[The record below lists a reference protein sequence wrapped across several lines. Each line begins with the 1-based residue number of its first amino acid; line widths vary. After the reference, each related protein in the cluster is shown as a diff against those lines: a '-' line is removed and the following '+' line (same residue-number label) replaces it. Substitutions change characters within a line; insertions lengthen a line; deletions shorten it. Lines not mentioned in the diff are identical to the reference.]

1 VNLPQIDSQIESPRE
16 ALDESRSP
24 NPARPRLPQT
34 TRNRQQLGYALVLIA
49 LATAPLYLAP
59 YELSLLGRFLA
70 LAILALGVSL
80 IWGTGGMLSLGQ
92 GVFFALGGY
101 ALAMHLK
108 LANADSGALPDFMQW
123 SGLDKLPWWW
133 EPFRSPGVALA
144 AVFILPGLVAA
155 LLAFLVFRRRVSG
168 AYFAIITQAL
178 ALAAAT
184 FVVSQQQFTG
194 GFNGLTGFGNVFGFS
209 LTDPHTQ
216 LGLYWITLGALAF
229 AFLATRLLLDSRF
242 GTLLLAIR
250 DGENRVRF
258 LGYNP
263 LPFKVIAFAFAG
275 MLAGLSG
282 ALVTLD
288 LGVISP
294 AMFGVVPSIEM
305 VIWVAVGGRASLI
318 GAVLGTLL
326 VNFGKDWISSAFPE
340 FWLYVVGA
348 AFIFVVTLAPTGV
361 VGLAQR
367 WRSLPMLRRS
377 RPPALVE

>member
-1 VNLPQIDSQIESPRE
+1 M
-16 ALDESRSP
+16 P
-24 NPARPRLPQT
+24 NKLLA
-34 TRNRQQLGYALVLIA
+34 YVVVLA
-49 LATAPLYLAP
+49 AMVAAPLYLAP

-70 LAILALGVSL
+70 LAILALGISL
-80 IWGTGGMLSLGQ
+80 IWGTAGMLSLGQ

-108 LANADSGALPDFMQW
+108 LAGTAAGTVPDFMQW
-123 SGLDKLPWWW
+123 SGLDHLPWWW
-133 EPFRSPGVALA
+133 EPFRSPAFALA
-144 AVFILPGLVAA
+144 AVFILPGIVAA

-194 GFNGLTGFGNVFGFS
+194 GFNGLTGFATVFGFS
-209 LTDPHTQ
+209 LTDSHTV
-216 LGLYWITLGALAF
+216 LALYWITLAALAI
-229 AFLATRLLLDSRF
+229 AFVATRLLLDSRF

-263 LPFKVIAFAFAG
+263 LPFKVLAFAFAG
-275 MLAGLSG
+275 VLAGLSG

-326 VNFGKDWISSAFPE
+326 VNFGKDWVSSAFPE
-340 FWLYVVGA
+340 LWLYVVGA
-348 AFIFVVTLAPTGV
+348 MFIFVVTLAPSGV
-361 VGLAQR
+361 VGLARQ

-377 RPPALVE
+377 QPPALVE

>member
-1 VNLPQIDSQIESPRE
+1 MQRKQIWYI
-16 ALDESRSP
+16 
-24 NPARPRLPQT
+24 
-34 TRNRQQLGYALVLIA
+34 LI
-49 LATAPLYLAP
+49 LAVAIAAPLYLAP

-70 LAILALGVSL
+70 LAILALGISL
-80 IWGTGGMLSLGQ
+80 IWGTAGMLSLGQ

-108 LANADSGALPDFMQW
+108 LASADAGGLPDFMQW
-123 SGLDKLPWWW
+123 SGLDRLPWWW
-133 EPFRSPGVALA
+133 EPFRNPAVALA
-144 AVFILPGLVAA
+144 AVLILPGLAAA

-184 FVVSQQQFTG
+184 FVISQQQFTG
-194 GFNGLTGFGNVFGFS
+194 GFNGLTGFGSVFGFT

-216 LGLYWITLGALAF
+216 LGLYWITLGVLAI
-229 AFLATRLLLDSRF
+229 AFVLTRALLDSRF
-242 GTLLLAIR
+242 GTVLLAIR

-258 LGYNP
+258 LGYNT
-263 LPFKVIAFAFAG
+263 LPFKVLAFAFAG
-275 MLAGLSG
+275 VLAGVSG

-305 VIWVAVGGRASLI
+305 VIWVAVGGRGSLI
-318 GAVLGTLL
+318 GAILGTLV

-340 FWLYVVGA
+340 LWLYVVGA
-348 AFIFVVTLAPTGV
+348 AFILVVTLAPTGI
-361 VGLAQR
+361 VGIVER
-367 WRSLPMLRRS
+367 WRKLPLLRRS

>member
-1 VNLPQIDSQIESPRE
+1 VRRKLV
-16 ALDESRSP
+16 
-24 NPARPRLPQT
+24 
-34 TRNRQQLGYALVLIA
+34 GYVLVLA
-49 LATAPLYLAP
+49 LMVAAPLYLAP

-70 LAILALGVSL
+70 FAILALGISL
-80 IWGTGGMLSLGQ
+80 IWGTAGMLSLGQ

-108 LANADSGALPDFMQW
+108 LASADAGALPDFMQW
-123 SGLDKLPWWW
+123 SGLDKLPLWW
-133 EPFRSPGVALA
+133 EPFRNPAIAVA
-144 AVFILPGLVAA
+144 AVFILPGLAAA

-194 GFNGLTGFGNVFGFS
+194 GFNGLTGFGTVFGYT

-216 LGLYWITLGALAF
+216 LALYWITLGALAVAF
-229 AFLATRLLLDSRF
+229 ATTRWLLDSRF

-263 LPFKVIAFAFAG
+263 LPFKVIAFAYAG
-275 MLAGLSG
+275 VLAGLSG

-318 GAVLGTLL
+318 GAVLGTLV
-326 VNFGKDWISSAFPE
+326 VNFGKDWISSAFPDL
-340 FWLYVVGA
+340 WLYAMGA
-348 AFIFVVTLAPTGV
+348 AFILVVTLAPNGI
-361 VGLAQR
+361 VGTLQR
-367 WRSLPMLRRS
+367 WRDFPRLRRS

>member
-1 VNLPQIDSQIESPRE
+1 MG
-16 ALDESRSP
+16 RS
-24 NPARPRLPQT
+24 LIWY
-34 TRNRQQLGYALVLIA
+34 GIALVLLIA
-49 LATAPLYLAP
+49 APIYVPP

-70 LAILALGVSL
+70 LGIAALGISL
-80 IWGTGGMLSLGQ
+80 IWGTAGMLSLGQ
-92 GVFFALGGY
+92 GAFFALGGY
-101 ALAMHLK
+101 AIAMHLK
-108 LANADSGALPDFMQW
+108 LANADAGQLPDFMQW

-133 EPFRSPGVALA
+133 EPFRSPVVALA
-144 AVFILPGLVAA
+144 AVVVLPAVAA
-155 LLAFLVFRRRVSG
+155 AILAFLVFRRRVSG

-184 FVVSQQQFTG
+184 FVISQQQFTG
-194 GFNGLTGFGNVFGFS
+194 GFNGLTGFTNVFGFA
-209 LTDPHTQ
+209 LTDSHTQ
-216 LGLYWITLGALAF
+216 LALYWITLAVLALSF
-229 AFLATRLLLDSRF
+229 AMLRWIMDSRF
-242 GTLLLAIR
+242 GMLLLAIR

-263 LPFKVIAFAFAG
+263 LPYKVLAFAVAG
-275 MLAGLSG
+275 VLAGLSG

-326 VNFGKDWISSAFPE
+326 VNFGKDFISSAFPE
-340 FWLYVVGA
+340 LWLYVVGL
-348 AFIFVVTLAPTGV
+348 AFILVVTLAPSGV
-361 VGLAQR
+361 VGVAKELRRPAF
-367 WRSLPMLRRS
+367 LRRS

>member
-1 VNLPQIDSQIESPRE
+1 MNGWSKP
-16 ALDESRSP
+16 
-24 NPARPRLPQT
+24 
-34 TRNRQQLGYALVLIA
+34 LGYALVLAALIA
-49 LATAPLYLAP
+49 APLYLPA

-70 LAILALGVSL
+70 LGIAALGISL
-80 IWGTGGMLSLGQ
+80 IWGTAGMLSLGQ

-101 ALAMHLK
+101 AIAMHLK
-108 LANADSGALPDFMQW
+108 LASADPGALPDFMQW
-123 SGLDKLPWWW
+123 SGLTQLPLWW
-133 EPFRSPGVALA
+133 EPFRSPIVSIV
-144 AVFILPGLVAA
+144 AVFVLPALVAA

-184 FVVSQQQFTG
+184 FVISQQQFTG
-194 GFNGLTGFGNVFGFS
+194 GFNGLTGFNAVFGYS

-216 LGLYWITLGALAF
+216 LGLYWATLGALACAF
-229 AFLATRLLLDSRF
+229 AVTRLLLESRF

-263 LPFKVIAFAFAG
+263 LPFKVLAFAFAG
-275 MLAGLSG
+275 LLAGLSG

-288 LGVISP
+288 LGAISP

-305 VIWVAVGGRASLI
+305 VIWVAVGGRTSLL
-318 GAVLGTLL
+318 GAVFGTLL
-326 VNFGKDWISSAFPE
+326 VNFGKDWVSSAFPE
-340 FWLYVVGA
+340 LWLYAMGA
-348 AFIFVVTLAPTGV
+348 AFILVVTLAPNGIA
-361 VGLAQR
+361 GIAQR
-367 WRSLPMLRRS
+367 WRALPLPRRS

>member
-1 VNLPQIDSQIESPRE
+1 MWNKRF
-16 ALDESRSP
+16 
-24 NPARPRLPQT
+24 
-34 TRNRQQLGYALVLIA
+34 GYALVLA
-49 LATAPLYLAP
+49 AMAAAPLYLAP

-70 LAILALGVSL
+70 LAILALGISL
-80 IWGTGGMLSLGQ
+80 IWGTAGMLSLGQ

-108 LANADSGALPDFMQW
+108 LASADPGSLPDFMQW
-123 SGLDKLPWWW
+123 SGLDHLPWWW
-133 EPFRSPGVALA
+133 EPFRSAGVSLA
-144 AVFILPGLVAA
+144 AVFILPGAVAA
-155 LLAFLVFRRRVSG
+155 LLAYLVFRRRISG

-184 FVVSQQQFTG
+184 FVISQQQYTG
-194 GFNGLTGFGNVFGFS
+194 GFNGLTGFGPVFGFS
-209 LTDPHTQ
+209 LSDPHTQ
-216 LGLYWITLGALAF
+216 LGLYWTTLGALAL

-242 GTLLLAIR
+242 GTILLAIR

-275 MLAGLSG
+275 VLAGLSG

-305 VIWVAVGGRASLI
+305 VIWVAVGGRASLL

-326 VNFGKDWISSAFPE
+326 VNFSKDWVSSAFPE
-340 FWLYVVGA
+340 LWLYVVGA
-348 AFIFVVTLAPTGV
+348 AFILVVTLAPSGV

-367 WRSLPMLRRS
+367 WRSLPMLRRF
-377 RPPALVE
+377 RAQAAIE

>member
-1 VNLPQIDSQIESPRE
+1 MAKKQI
-16 ALDESRSP
+16 
-24 NPARPRLPQT
+24 
-34 TRNRQQLGYALVLIA
+34 GYALVLAA
-49 LATAPLYLAP
+49 LAAAPLYIPP

-70 LAILALGVSL
+70 LAILALGLSL
-80 IWGTGGMLSLGQ
+80 IWGTAGMLSLGQ
-92 GVFFALGGY
+92 GVFFAIGGY
-101 ALAMHLK
+101 AIAMHLK
-108 LANADSGALPDFMQW
+108 LASADSGGLPDFMQW
-123 SGLDKLPWWW
+123 SGLAVLPWWW
-133 EPFRSPGVALA
+133 APFRSPVVAIAAVVILPALA
-144 AVFILPGLVAA
+144 AA

-184 FVVSQQQFTG
+184 FVVSQQQYTG
-194 GFNGLTGFGNVFGFS
+194 GFNGLTGFGTLFGWS

-216 LGLYWITLGALAF
+216 LALYWLTLAALAL

-242 GTLLLAIR
+242 GTILLAIR

-258 LGYNP
+258 LGYNT
-263 LPFKVIAFAFAG
+263 LPFKVIAFAVAG
-275 MLAGLSG
+275 TLAGISG
-282 ALVTLD
+282 AFVTLD

-318 GAVLGTLL
+318 GAVLGTLI

-340 FWLYVVGA
+340 LWLYVVGA
-348 AFIFVVTLAPTGV
+348 AFILVVTLAPTGI
-361 VGLAQR
+361 VGIAQR
-367 WRSLPMLRRS
+367 WRSFPLPGRA